1 MPTGKRRFDARPTV
15 QGVCVSMAVSAFA
28 AVAWVLLT
36 ALTVEP
42 AEAADMPDPAE
53 LEQAL
58 SAPPQTIEVVEPH
71 LSTADSDTAVAYR
84 GWPAV
89 MVLDHLLGPDW
100 NKPGGDVEFR
110 ALDGYVSRIP
120 AERFFEYPAYLVFE
134 SPGRPGFTVDNPR
147 QNEKDV
153 PLGPYYL
160 VWDNVRY
167 PDLLAD
173 GATNWPYQVSE
184 VLVFDMGW
192 RALLPG
198 DMAGRYD
205 ADAGLARTYCLTCH
219 RINGYGGDKFPID
232 LAQRVKGMTATE
244 FERWVLTPN
253 AVKPDTSMPP
263 LADRMPEADRVAM
276 VKRLYA
282 YLRAFPAVVDREPR

>member
-1 MPTGKRRFDARPTV
+1 MPIGKRCFQARSALR
-15 QGVCVSMAVSAFA
+15 GLRLSMTGLALTASA
-28 AVAWVLLT
+28 WLLLT
-36 ALTVEP
+36 ALTVERT
-42 AEAADMPDPAE
+42 AAMDMPGPAD

-71 LSTADSDTAVAYR
+71 LSTADSDTVVAYR

-89 MVLDHLLGPDW
+89 KVLDHLLGSDW
-100 NKPGGDVEFR
+100 NKPGVDVEFR

-120 AERFFEYPAYLVFE
+120 AERFSEYPAYLVFE
-134 SPGRPGFTVDNPR
+134 SPGRSGFTVNNPR

-153 PLGPYYL
+153 LLGPYYL
-160 VWDNVRY
+160 VWDNVRH
-167 PDLLAD
+167 PGLLAD

-184 VLVFDMGW
+184 VLVSDTGW

-205 ADAGLARTYCLTCH
+205 EDAGLARKYCLTCH

-232 LAQRVKGMTATE
+232 LAHRVKDMTATE

-253 AVKPDTSMPP
+253 AVKPGATMPP
-263 LADRMPEADRVAM
+263 LAHRIPEPKREVMA
-276 VKRLYA
+276 KRLYA
-282 YLRAFPAVVDREPR
+282 YLRAFPAQKQ

>member
-1 MPTGKRRFDARPTV
+1 M
-15 QGVCVSMAVSAFA
+15 
-28 AVAWVLLT
+28 
-36 ALTVEP
+36 
-42 AEAADMPDPAE
+42 
-53 LEQAL
+53 
-58 SAPPQTIEVVEPH
+58 
-71 LSTADSDTAVAYR
+71 
-84 GWPAV
+84 
-89 MVLDHLLGPDW
+89 
-100 NKPGGDVEFR
+100 
-110 ALDGYVSRIP
+110 
-120 AERFFEYPAYLVFE
+120 
-134 SPGRPGFTVDNPR
+134 
-147 QNEKDV
+147 
-153 PLGPYYL
+153 
-160 VWDNVRY
+160 
-167 PDLLAD
+167 
-173 GATNWPYQVSE
+173 
-184 VLVFDMGW
+184 FDMGW